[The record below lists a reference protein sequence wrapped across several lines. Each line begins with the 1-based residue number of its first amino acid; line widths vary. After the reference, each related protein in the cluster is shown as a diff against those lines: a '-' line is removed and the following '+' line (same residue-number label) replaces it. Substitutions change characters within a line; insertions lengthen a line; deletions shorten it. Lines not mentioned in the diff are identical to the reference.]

1 MQTVRTAYSASERI
15 WGDGMENIRTAVALG
30 LFDGVHLGHRAVLR
44 AAAEQKKQGLIPC
57 AFTFPPESAS
67 KKGGA
72 GYIYGECEKN
82 SILREACGT
91 ERILSPKFEDI
102 CGMDG
107 ESFARDILCGEMNA
121 AFVCCGYD
129 FRFGSGAACGVDKL
143 REYGKKYGFSV
154 MAVEDICCCG
164 QRVSSTLIRELVSDG
179 DMEKA
184 ELFLGAPY
192 LIFKEVSRGA
202 QLGRTIGFPTANQL
216 FGRGQLVPRFGV
228 YASETVTGGKKYPSI
243 TDIGVK
249 PTVNYGGAPLAE
261 TYIHGF
267 SGDLYGS
274 PLQVRLKRFIR
285 PEMKFGSVEEL
296 KKQIGA
302 DIKSAINI
310 L

>member
-1 MQTVRTAYSASERI
+1 
-15 WGDGMENIRTAVALG
+15 MEEQKTAVALG
-30 LFDGVHLGHRAVLR
+30 LFDGVHLGHRAVLKAAADR
-44 AAAEQKKQGLIPC
+44 AAQGLIPC
-57 AFTFPPESAS
+57 AFTFPPESAVN
-67 KKGGA
+67 KGAA
-72 GYIYGECEKN
+72 GYIYSTYEKS
-82 SILREACGT
+82 SILEKECGIG
-91 ERILSPKFEDI
+91 RVLSPDFADI
-102 CGMDG
+102 RGMDG
-107 ESFARDILCGEMNA
+107 DSFARDILCGELKA
-121 AFVCCGYD
+121 SFVCCGND
-129 FRFGSGAACGVDKL
+129 FRFGRGAACGVEEL
-143 REYGKKYGFSV
+143 RAYGEKYGFSV
-154 MAVEDICCCG
+154 MAVEDVCCCG
-164 QRVSSTLIRELVSDG
+164 QRVSSTLIRELVSEG

-184 ELFLGAPY
+184 GLFLGAPY

-202 QLGRTIGFPTANQL
+202 QLGRNIGFPTANQL

-228 YASETVTGGKKYPSI
+228 YASETVTGGKIYPSI

-285 PEMKFGSVEEL
+285 PEMRFGSVEEL

-302 DIKSAINI
+302 DMKSAINI